1 MKKTVILLFMAVAFV
16 QGMMAAATKQ
26 SADEAY
32 QQNRYEEAVR
42 QYEELLAT
50 EGESADVYYN
60 LGNSY
65 YKSKQIA
72 KAVLNYERALLLR
85 PGDAD
90 IRFNLEMAKSKSV
103 DQIVPT
109 TEVFIVTWYNALVN
123 SLGER
128 SWSRMAVASFWL
140 MLVGLAVYLFS
151 RRIVWKKAGFLGAVG
166 MVLVCICSNLFAHT
180 QKSELERRDGAI
192 VMAPSV
198 TVKSTPDQS
207 GTDLFVLHEGTKVFV
222 EDHSMKEWKEVRL
235 VDGKKGWLPASAI
248 ETI

>member
-1 MKKTVILLFMAVAFV
+1 MKKTIILFLLVAGFV
-16 QGMMAAATKQ
+16 QGLMAAATKQ
-26 SADEAY
+26 TADEAY
-32 QQNRYEEAVR
+32 QQNQFEEAIR

-65 YKSKQIA
+65 YKSQHIA

-109 TEVFIVTWYNALVN
+109 TEVFIVTWYHALVN

-128 SWSRMAVASFWL
+128 SWSRLAIGSFWL
-140 MLVGLAVYLFS
+140 LLAGLAV
-151 RRIVWKKAGFLGAVG
+151 
-166 MVLVCICSNLFAHT
+166 
-180 QKSELERRDGAI
+180 
-192 VMAPSV
+192 
-198 TVKSTPDQS
+198 
-207 GTDLFVLHEGTKVFV
+207 
-222 EDHSMKEWKEVRL
+222 
-235 VDGKKGWLPASAI
+235 
-248 ETI
+248 